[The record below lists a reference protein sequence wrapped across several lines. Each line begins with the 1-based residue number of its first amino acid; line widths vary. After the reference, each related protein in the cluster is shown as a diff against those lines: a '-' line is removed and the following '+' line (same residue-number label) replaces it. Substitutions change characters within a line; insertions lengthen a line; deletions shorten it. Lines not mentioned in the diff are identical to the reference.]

1 MVLDNVIRE
10 RTSALRGGPCD
21 EYAMYNRRALE
32 LMESCCYVMLRWPII
47 LSLIT
52 YIYVVYVPFAPRT
65 VLTVLYVDGGYNLHV
80 GDGSFQGV
88 YTRLTCT
95 GLAKGGR
102 GPRAISRLLM
112 CWVSVCRPTEDMG
125 LAVWP
130 TLHRDAGPPPVPRS
144 VALSCAR

>member
-1 MVLDNVIRE
+1 MVLDNVIRAPHP

-21 EYAMYNRRALE
+21 EYALE

-52 YIYVVYVPFAPRT
+52 YIYIRRIRAFPHRT

-95 GLAKGGR
+95 GLVRGVR

-112 CWVSVCRPTEDMG
+112 CCQRVQ
-125 LAVWP
+125 A
-130 TLHRDAGPPPVPRS
+130 HR
-144 VALSCAR
+144 